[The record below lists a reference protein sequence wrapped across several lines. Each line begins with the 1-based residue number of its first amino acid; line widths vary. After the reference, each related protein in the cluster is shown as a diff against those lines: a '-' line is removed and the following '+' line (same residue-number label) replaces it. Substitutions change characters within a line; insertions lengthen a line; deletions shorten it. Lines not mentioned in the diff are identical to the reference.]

1 MGSVTLRHKS
11 ESKSGLEGERISKM
25 LRQSKRKGT
34 LKPGDTSDDIHVCI
48 LCLRA
53 IMNNKFGFNKVMGHE
68 QAINCIALSLV
79 SSTKS
84 EIAQLVECPLMVRK
98 VPGSNLEHFKKKI

>member
-1 MGSVTLRHKS
+1 MEKENNTSNHDDWTLNSTNNGTMNKKPSFMGSVTLRHKS

-48 LCLRA
+48 LCLFK
-53 IMNNKFGFNKVMGHE
+53 IPNPE
-68 QAINCIALSLV
+68 IN
-79 SSTKS
+79 
-84 EIAQLVECPLMVRK
+84 
-98 VPGSNLEHFKKKI
+98 